1 MKKGFEFQKN
11 DEAFKLLIKCTL
23 AIGNYVNG
31 DSARGGAFGFKID
44 AITKA
49 ADIKSADGKET
60 LLMSIV

>member
-1 MKKGFEFQKN
+1 MMK
-11 DEAFKLLIKCTL
+11 DTL

-44 AITKA
+44 AISKA
-49 ADIKSADGKET
+49 ADIKSVDGKET

>member
-1 MKKGFEFQKN
+1 M
-11 DEAFKLLIKCTL
+11 IKCTL

-49 ADIKSADGKET
+49 GDIKSADGKET